1 MSLIETC
8 AKFEHR
14 LQYLPSRKNYPRKHD
29 NIFPQRKSILFSC
42 NDWIPTMTTTISSM
56 WSAKVNLQFPTKK
69 FTALEES
76 HDFAFG
82 IRSFQHTAFP
92 YFLVVMNIQGKNGY
106 NNNNM
111 STTTRQQQHVNNNT
125 NNNNNNNNNDND
137 NDNDNNN
144 NNIRDNNNNN
154 NSNNNNNIRDDNN
167 NNNNIR
173 DNNNN
178 NTVPIQTLEAFEKIP

>member
-14 LQYLPSRKNYPRKHD
+14 LQYLPSGKNYPRKHD

-106 NNNNM
+106 NNNM

-125 NNNNNNNNNDND
+125 NNNNN
-137 NDNDNNN
+137 
-144 NNIRDNNNNN
+144 
-154 NSNNNNNIRDDNN
+154 DNN

-178 NTVPIQTLEAFEKIP
+178 NSNNNNNNNNNNIRDNNNNSGDRNIFDFDMQGLSLVSSVTYATHHEK